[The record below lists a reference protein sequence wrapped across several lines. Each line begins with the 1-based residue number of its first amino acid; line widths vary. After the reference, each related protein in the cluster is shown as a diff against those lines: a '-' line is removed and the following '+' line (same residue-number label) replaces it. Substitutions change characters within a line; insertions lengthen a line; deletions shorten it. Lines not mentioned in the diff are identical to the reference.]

1 MAQPDISPA
10 ISTQAGLPVMPKWE
24 NEGWDPEDNDQEEMA
39 ESQPYMTGWG
49 GGHID
54 LAEGKSILTSW
65 GHPEG

>member
-1 MAQPDISPA
+1 
-10 ISTQAGLPVMPKWE
+10 MPKWE
-24 NEGWDPEDNDQEEMA
+24 NEGWDPEDSDQEETA

-54 LAEGKSILTSW
+54 LAEGKSLLTCW